1 MCGIAGYFSY
11 GGFRPDGADVLKQM
25 TDTLRHRGPDGE
37 GAYRADGIGLGHR
50 RLAIIDLKSGQQPM
64 YRQDRQLVLV
74 FNGEIYNYVELR
86 DELQRL
92 GHRFAT
98 QSDSE
103 VILAAYQQWG
113 TDCVTRFNGM
123 WAFALWDA
131 PRRRLFCSRD
141 RAGEKPFYYSMRDG
155 SFVFASEPKALF
167 AYGIPRQVDTA
178 HLEAYLTFGY
188 VPSPDSFF
196 RGVSKLPPAHNIVVE
211 QGKTTMWSYWDIDI
225 RADPR
230 FCERPDEAYE
240 RFAELFK
247 DAVRIR
253 MRCDVPFGAFL
264 SGGLD
269 SASVVSVM
277 PAFSEQPVSTFTI
290 GFCEQAFDERQLAA
304 LVAEKFKTRHTE
316 SVVSLDS
323 GITSI
328 DHLSHFYDEPFG
340 DSSAL
345 PTYWV
350 SHEARKHV
358 TMVLTGDAGDEVLSG
373 YPVHQSEKIAGYL
386 KAVPALLRSACIGL
400 PLGALNRHGGVRF
413 KRMSS
418 LYELTQLPLPQRI
431 LRKQNVLPMEW
442 RGRLL
447 DKGGSVINPAIS
459 YVDRVLQRK
468 PELSTWDQL
477 NYWLFKVSLPEDML
491 VKVDRASMACS
502 LESRIPFLDHRIVE
516 LLAAMPPSIKM
527 PRLVRKSVLRR
538 TIATKL
544 PGELLRAPKQGF
556 TAPESALN
564 LLGKADA
571 PQIRERVLS
580 LADSLPLK
588 RDALGELLRDPQAIS
603 TNAWWALLMLTS
615 VMGGAR
621 LES

>member
-37 GAYRADGIGLGHR
+37 GAYCADGIGLGHR
-50 RLAIIDLKSGQQPM
+50 RLAIIDLNSGQQPM

-141 RAGEKPFYYSMRDG
+141 RAGEKPFYYSMRAG

-188 VPSPDSFF
+188 VPSPNSFF

-290 GFCEQAFDERQLAA
+290 GFREQAFDERQLAA
-304 LVAEKFKTRHTE
+304 LVAEKFR
-316 SVVSLDS
+316 DS
-323 GITSI
+323 SHRI
-328 DHLSHFYDEPFG
+328 DGKPEFG
-340 DSSAL
+340 DHIDR
-345 PTYWV
+345 P
-350 SHEARKHV
+350 
-358 TMVLTGDAGDEVLSG
+358 
-373 YPVHQSEKIAGYL
+373 PV
-386 KAVPALLRSACIGL
+386 ALLRRAVRRLLRAPHLLGQPRGSKARNDGAHRRRRRRGAQRLSRAPEREDRRLPEGRPCVAQERLHRPAAGRAEPAWRCEIQADVQPLRTDAAATASAH
-400 PLGALNRHGGVRF
+400 P
-413 KRMSS
+413 
-418 LYELTQLPLPQRI
+418 T
-431 LRKQNVLPMEW
+431 KQNALPMEW

-447 DKGGSVINPAIS
+447 DK
-459 YVDRVLQRK
+459 
-468 PELSTWDQL
+468 
-477 NYWLFKVSLPEDML
+477 
-491 VKVDRASMACS
+491 
-502 LESRIPFLDHRIVE
+502 
-516 LLAAMPPSIKM
+516 AA
-527 PRLVRKSVLRR
+527 
-538 TIATKL
+538 A
-544 PGELLRAPKQGF
+544 
-556 TAPESALN
+556 
-564 LLGKADA
+564 
-571 PQIRERVLS
+571 
-580 LADSLPLK
+580 
-588 RDALGELLRDPQAIS
+588 
-603 TNAWWALLMLTS
+603 
-615 VMGGAR
+615 
-621 LES
+621 